1 MIDFKTLLFPR
12 RCPVCD
18 RPVKPAGALVCRSCA
33 PKLVYVR
40 QPLCMKCG
48 KELSDENQEY
58 CRDCLH
64 KKHLYDR
71 GISLYRYTSVKK
83 AVYRF
88 KYAGRQEYAAFFGK
102 EMAWHLGRQI
112 LSWKVDALV
121 PVPLH
126 PARKRKRGYNQ
137 AELLALEIGK
147 QLGLRVENNWLI
159 RTKNTVPQKLLNGQE
174 RRNNLKKAFKA
185 GQNDVKLNAI
195 VIIDDIYTT
204 GSTIDA
210 MAAVCRQQGVSRSL
224 FCGVVYRKRTG
235 GQMIN
240 QEKVLRMTK
249 MASYEEHGG
258 RKDRAVVGYFR
269 SDYIGKTDYYFTD
282 SDNGSFPCRAGGIS
296 CISFFRGNGK
306 YLFHGSGGNGEEDFD
321 VISDGGSFI
330 CGSYLCDIHD
340 PLCKS
345 EEEAAV
351 IFGVSGLTWIRME
364 KRKPQRGNKR

>member
-1 MIDFKTLLFPR
+1 M
-12 RCPVCD
+12 
-18 RPVKPAGALVCRSCA
+18 CRSCA

-71 GISLYRYTSVKK
+71 GISLYRYASVKK

-174 RRNNLKKAFKA
+174 RQNNLKKAFFI
-185 GQNDVKLNAI
+185 GTDVVKLKKVI
-195 VIIDDIYTT
+195 VVDDVYTT
-204 GSTIDA
+204 GSTVDA
-210 MAAVCRQQGVSRSL
+210 VAREL
-224 FCGVVYRKRTG
+224 K
-235 GQMIN
+235 
-240 QEKVLRMTK
+240 
-249 MASYEEHGG
+249 EHG
-258 RKDRAVVGYFR
+258 VGKVYFITLC
-269 SDYIGKTDYYFTD
+269 IGE
-282 SDNGSFPCRAGGIS
+282 GI
-296 CISFFRGNGK
+296 
-306 YLFHGSGGNGEEDFD
+306 
-321 VISDGGSFI
+321 
-330 CGSYLCDIHD
+330 
-340 PLCKS
+340 
-345 EEEAAV
+345 
-351 IFGVSGLTWIRME
+351 
-364 KRKPQRGNKR
+364 

>member
-137 AELLALEIGK
+137 ALNLGMAKDVDATLAEFSEKMEDAG
-147 QLGLRVENNWLI
+147 V
-159 RTKNTVPQKLLNGQE
+159 QK
-174 RRNNLKKAFKA
+174 
-185 GQNDVKLNAI
+185 
-195 VIIDDIYTT
+195 VIDE
-204 GSTIDA
+204 
-210 MAAVCRQQGVSRSL
+210 MNRQ
-224 FCGVVYRKRTG
+224 
-235 GQMIN
+235 I
-240 QEKVLRMTK
+240 
-249 MASYEEHGG
+249 EEFV
-258 RKDRAVVGYFR
+258 A
-269 SDYIGKTDYYFTD
+269 
-282 SDNGSFPCRAGGIS
+282 
-296 CISFFRGNGK
+296 
-306 YLFHGSGGNGEEDFD
+306 
-321 VISDGGSFI
+321 
-330 CGSYLCDIHD
+330 
-340 PLCKS
+340 
-345 EEEAAV
+345 
-351 IFGVSGLTWIRME
+351 
-364 KRKPQRGNKR
+364 QRQ

>member
-1 MIDFKTLLFPR
+1 MIDFKTLLFPQ

-147 QLGLRVENNWLI
+147 QLG
-159 RTKNTVPQKLLNGQE
+159 
-174 RRNNLKKAFKA
+174 
-185 GQNDVKLNAI
+185 
-195 VIIDDIYTT
+195 
-204 GSTIDA
+204 
-210 MAAVCRQQGVSRSL
+210 RS
-224 FCGVVYRKRTG
+224 F
-235 GQMIN
+235 
-240 QEKVLRMTK
+240 
-249 MASYEEHGG
+249 
-258 RKDRAVVGYFR
+258 
-269 SDYIGKTDYYFTD
+269 
-282 SDNGSFPCRAGGIS
+282 
-296 CISFFRGNGK
+296 
-306 YLFHGSGGNGEEDFD
+306 
-321 VISDGGSFI
+321 
-330 CGSYLCDIHD
+330 
-340 PLCKS
+340 
-345 EEEAAV
+345 
-351 IFGVSGLTWIRME
+351 
-364 KRKPQRGNKR
+364 